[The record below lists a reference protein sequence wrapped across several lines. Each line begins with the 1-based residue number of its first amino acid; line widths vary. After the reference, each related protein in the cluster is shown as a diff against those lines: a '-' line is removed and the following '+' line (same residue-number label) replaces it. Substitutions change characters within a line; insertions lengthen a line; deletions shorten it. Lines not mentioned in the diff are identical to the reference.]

1 MEHRYFNINKICK
14 VLSAMDQDRVGEQAL
29 LKEIAHAGYAVID
42 NMQFDEFVKTV
53 NMVFPYI
60 LREQI

>member
-1 MEHRYFNINKICK
+1 
-14 VLSAMDQDRVGEQAL
+14 MDQDRVGEQAL